1 MTRIIRITVSFF
13 LLLSGVQFTMAQSV
27 VGDYQQRVTGL
38 VVDGADGCPLPGATV
53 YYRDNSNGKYLPKA
67 VTDLDGRFELGFVP
81 KDSLMVSYIGCK
93 TQRFLPTGDS
103 ILVRMEAKDS
113 IVFVCP
119 LCVVYPVS
127 GVVLDE
133 KGKPIIG
140 ATVKIKGCNTVVAT
154 GINGE
159 FRINTQKRDVL
170 EISYLG
176 FKTKTKKVSIKKPM
190 KIKLKPSSNVISC
203 Q

>member
-1 MTRIIRITVSFF
+1 MTRFIRITFSFF
-13 LLLSGVQFTMAQSV
+13 LLLLGVQFTMAQSV

-81 KDSLMVSYIGCK
+81 KDSLMVSYLGCK

-119 LCVVYPVS
+119 TCVV
-127 GVVLDE
+127 
-133 KGKPIIG
+133 
-140 ATVKIKGCNTVVAT
+140 
-154 GINGE
+154 
-159 FRINTQKRDVL
+159 
-170 EISYLG
+170 SYLG

-190 KIKLKPSSNVISC
+190 KIKLKRSSNVISC

>member
-1 MTRIIRITVSFF
+1 M
-13 LLLSGVQFTMAQSV
+13 LLLGVQFTMAQSV
-27 VGDYQQRVTGL
+27 VGDYQQRVTGQ
-38 VVDGADGCPLPGATV
+38 VVDAADGWPLPGATV
-53 YYRDNSNGKYLPKA
+53 YYRDNSDGKYLSKA
-67 VTDLDGRFELGFVP
+67 VTNHDGHFELDFVP
-81 KDSLMVSYIGCK
+81 KDSLMVTMLGYK
-93 TQRFLPTGDS
+93 TQRFLPTSDP
-103 ILVRMEAKDS
+103 ILVRMEADNS

-119 LCVVYPVS
+119 TCVVHPVS

-133 KGKPIIG
+133 KGEPIIG
-140 ATVKIKGCNTVVAT
+140 ATVKIKGCNTEVAT

-170 EISYLG
+170 EISYIG
-176 FKTKTKKVSIKKPM
+176 YKTQTKKVSIKKPM

>member
-1 MTRIIRITVSFF
+1 MKQ
-13 LLLSGVQFTMAQSV
+13 LLLSFIIVGCCSGYLSAQEALNSKQLV
-27 VGDYQQRVTGL
+27 MLTGT
-38 VVDGADGCPLPGATV
+38 VVDAADGCPLPGATV

-81 KDSLMVSYIGCK
+81 KDSLMVSYLGCK

-119 LCVVYPVS
+119 SCVVYPVS

-133 KGKPIIG
+133 NGEPLIG
-140 ATVKIKGCNTVVAT
+140 ATITIKGTNRGVA
-154 GINGE
+154 
-159 FRINTQKRDVL
+159 
-170 EISYLG
+170 
-176 FKTKTKKVSIKKPM
+176 
-190 KIKLKPSSNVISC
+190 
-203 Q
+203 